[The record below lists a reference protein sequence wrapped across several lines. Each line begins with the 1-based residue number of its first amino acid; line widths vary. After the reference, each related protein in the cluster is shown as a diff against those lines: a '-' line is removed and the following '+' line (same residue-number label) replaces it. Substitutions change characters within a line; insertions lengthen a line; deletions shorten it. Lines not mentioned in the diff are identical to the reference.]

1 MNPRIE
7 IPGNPNQTRNVF
19 IRSVENEFLR
29 NVPDLAFDAVI
40 VVFGEAE
47 RIIAVGTVVQRRIDF
62 HILHVQDFREAAV
75 NPVTVAGIAGDG
87 IMDDA
92 VANVQH
98 PGIVDVDIG
107 FEAALRQCSACV
119 FRVVHID
126 SPAAELAV
134 FKRDAHFI
142 VAAVVEIQHV
152 VVRVDAVPEEID
164 PVHQEHHQIRKL
176 ETTVRDN
183 AFHIGIFRL
192 VRAPGGFCF
201 LRDKVIH
208 QIGGIRHP
216 EKQQICDVGVLAV
229 RDDHGGFLRGPA
241 NQIAGLVREIG
252 GACGKRLQRS
262 GGSGSVSGCFN
273 GRINV
278 HHIEIDIRVNH
289 SAYTPIKVE

>member
-1 MNPRIE
+1 M
-7 IPGNPNQTRNVF
+7 
-19 IRSVENEFLR
+19 
-29 NVPDLAFDAVI
+29 
-40 VVFGEAE
+40 
-47 RIIAVGTVVQRRIDF
+47 
-62 HILHVQDFREAAV
+62 QDFRETAV
-75 NPVTVAGIAGDG
+75 NTVAVAGIARNR
-87 IMDDA
+87 IIDDA
-92 VANVQH
+92 VTNVQD
-98 PGIVDVDIG
+98 PGIVDVNIG
-107 FEAALRQCSACV
+107 FEAALCQCSACV
-119 FRVVHID
+119 FRVVHINALA
-126 SPAAELAV
+126 SELAV

-142 VAAVVEIQHV
+142 VVAVVEIQHV

-192 VRAPGGFCF
+192 VRAPGGFCL

-208 QIGGIRHP
+208 QIGRVRHP

-262 GGSGSVSGCFN
+262 GGSGPVSGSFN